1 MKQITIEQQQM
12 LEDLTGLQHTR
23 TGQVRKKQN
32 RSGGFTRHL
41 GLISQYERKLR
52 RLPLPDPSEPGY
64 KLQMLLRGYKSHE
77 L

>member
-12 LEDLTGLQHTR
+12 LEDLTGLQHNR
-23 TGQVRKKQN
+23 TGLVRKKQN
-32 RSGGFTRHL
+32 RSNSVTKHF

-52 RLPLPDPSEPGY
+52 RLPRPDPSEPGY